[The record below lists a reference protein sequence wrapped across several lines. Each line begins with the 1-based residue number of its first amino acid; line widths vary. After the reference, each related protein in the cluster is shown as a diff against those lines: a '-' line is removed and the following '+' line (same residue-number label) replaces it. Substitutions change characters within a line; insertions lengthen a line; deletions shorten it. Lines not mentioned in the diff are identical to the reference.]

1 MRRLA
6 SFLLLGVAL
15 SAGAAE
21 IWRWKDAEGVVHYSD
36 SPVPG
41 AERVSVGQ
49 SSRTGANSSARPP
62 VYVSTPQPQP
72 QVTGYTSCL
81 VTAPANDAVFNT
93 ADGIAA
99 VVTVQPA
106 LQAGHRI
113 QVYLNG
119 GAYLQWPESSLTYLL
134 TGLFRGSY
142 TLSVRV
148 LDGNDRVMCAGP
160 AINFHVRQPTL
171 LSPARQ
177 QPRPPAKPPVRPMGP
192 ARP

>member
-6 SFLLLGVAL
+6 SFLLLGCAL

-41 AERVSVGQ
+41 AERVAVAQ
-49 SSRTGANSSARPP
+49 SSRPGTISPARPP
-62 VYVSTPQPQP
+62 AYVATPQPQ
-72 QVTGYTSCL
+72 QEASRYTSCL
-81 VTAPANDAVFNT
+81 VTAPVNDAVFHT
-93 ADGIAA
+93 SDGIAA
-99 VVTVQPA
+99 AVTIQPA

-119 GAYLQWPESSLTYLL
+119 GAFLEWPQSSMTYQL
-134 TGLFRGSY
+134 TGLYRGSY

-148 LDGNDRVMCAGP
+148 LDANDRALCAGP
-160 AINFHVRQPTL
+160 AINFHVQQPTL

-177 QPRPPAKPPVRPMGP
+177 QPKPPAKPPVRPTGP
-192 ARP
+192 GK